1 MTENMQS
8 GRWGAPLMNILGLV
22 CAFFYPDLN
31 CRALWLLARPVNL
44 AAPHSFSP
52 HMKYSSVPQ
61 QDAQEK
67 AVWVCSLGL
76 GSNLD
81 PLCFSERQ
89 ENMVISEL
97 GISGATL

>member
-1 MTENMQS
+1 MGDE
-8 GRWGAPLMNILGLV
+8 GATDLEHLGLA

-31 CRALWLLARPVNL
+31 LRALWLLARPVTL
-44 AAPHSFSP
+44 AAPHSLSS

-81 PLCFSERQ
+81 PFCSSERQ
-89 ENMVISEL
+89 ENMVILEL
-97 GISGATL
+97 GIPGATL

>member
-1 MTENMQS
+1 
-8 GRWGAPLMNILGLV
+8 
-22 CAFFYPDLN
+22 
-31 CRALWLLARPVNL
+31 
-44 AAPHSFSP
+44 
-52 HMKYSSVPQ
+52 MKYSSVPQ

-81 PLCFSERQ
+81 PLCSSERQ

-97 GISGATL
+97 GIPQATL